1 MKLEIANYRVKDVR
15 FNDTTRYRE
24 GLLEL
29 NKQELIDLVLV
40 DEKIAW
46 ADLDVA
52 FPDEQT
58 RIVHVRDAVEP
69 RVKVSGPGCVFPGC
83 NGVSGNGWRGP
94 YAQTCGCEL

>member
-15 FNDTTRYRE
+15 FNGRTLYRD
-24 GLLEL
+24 GVLEVE
-29 NKQELIDLVLV
+29 KQKLVALVLE

-52 FPDEQT
+52 LPDEQT

-69 RVKVSGPGCVFPGC
+69 RVKVSGPGCVFPGVM
-83 NGVSGNGWRGP
+83 GPGRDGWPGP
-94 YAQTCGCEL
+94 YP